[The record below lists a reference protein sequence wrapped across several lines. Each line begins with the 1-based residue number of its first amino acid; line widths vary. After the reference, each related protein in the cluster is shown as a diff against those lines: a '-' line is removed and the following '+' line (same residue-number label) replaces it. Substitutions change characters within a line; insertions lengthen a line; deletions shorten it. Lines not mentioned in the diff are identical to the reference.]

1 MPVRSRRAG
10 EAGFTLV
17 VVLGALLVSALLSV
31 AAFAAV
37 NNDMRESGKDIG
49 RKQALAAAEA
59 GVNDYLFHLNQDNA
73 YWAKCT
79 AVATPNAVNDAWN
92 GTLPDPRTWR
102 SVPGSSAAYT
112 IELLPVAPYTKC
124 TPGATVAD
132 SMIDRSSR
140 SLRIRVTGR
149 VPTAKGMDYRSLI
162 GAVKRD
168 GFLDF
173 LYFTDYETSDAVW
186 YALSTSGRP
195 TGGPQGDVIGWAA
208 ANCNTTYYYNGRGS
222 LRWNG
227 KYTDTNT
234 TAPQVSCSQIQFAD
248 NDVVAGPLHTND
260 DLYTCNNPTFGRTVQ
275 DRIESGDGYR
285 TACGAS
291 EAPNFKGTFLTKQK
305 AIGMP
310 ATNAQLA
317 TIAKP
322 AYTFSGAQQ
331 ITLASGGITVKNIR
345 TGITTS
351 LAYPTNGVIYVKNDP
366 GGSCPSYQPL
376 NPDAGTNYCGNVR
389 LTGSYGAD
397 LTIATENDIIID
409 GNVTRSGDAL
419 LGLIANQ
426 FVRVANPST
435 PGRPRPAF
443 RLELLG
449 LVRQHR
455 RDGRSHDRGRHPL
468 AASIR
473 SPSTT
478 TTADTR
484 SGRSRSR
491 ASSPSASAARS
502 APAAPAARARATSRT
517 TSTTTAW
524 PTARR
529 RTSWIPSSRRGASR
543 ATPSSRPLGTASGGR
558 RG

>member
-59 GVNDYLFHLNQDNA
+59 GVNDYLFHLNQDNG

-124 TPGATVAD
+124 TPGDTVAA

-195 TGGPQGDVIGWAA
+195 TGGPQGDVISWAA
-208 ANCNTTYYYNGRGS
+208 ANCNTTYYFNGRGS

-227 KYTDTNT
+227 KYTDNNT

-331 ITLASGGITVKNIR
+331 ITLAAGGITVKNIR
-345 TGITTS
+345 TAITTS

-435 PGRPRPAF
+435 PADHDPPPASTPTSDWCENIAATADRTIEAAILSLKHSFTVDNYYCGHPIGTLTVKGVIAQRF
-443 RLELLG
+443 RG
-449 LVRQHR
+449 PVGTGGASGASTGYVKNYQY
-455 RDGRSHDRGRHPL
+455 DDRL
-468 AASIR
+468 AYR
-473 SPSTT
+473 SPPNFLDPVES
-478 TTADTR
+478 AWR
-484 SGRSRSR
+484 VSRYTEQ
-491 ASSPSASAARS
+491 SPARH
-502 APAAPAARARATSRT
+502 
-517 TSTTTAW
+517 
-524 PTARR
+524 
-529 RTSWIPSSRRGASR
+529 G
-543 ATPSSRPLGTASGGR
+543 
-558 RG
+558 

>member
-1 MPVRSRRAG
+1 MPVRPRRAG

-59 GVNDYLFHLNQDNA
+59 GVNDYLFHLNQDNG

-79 AVATPNAVNDAWN
+79 AVAAPNAVNDAWN
-92 GTLPDPRTWR
+92 GTLPDPRRWR
-102 SVPGSSAAYT
+102 AVPNSSSAYT
-112 IELLPVAPYTKC
+112 IELLPVAPFTMC
-124 TPGATVAD
+124 TPGASVAA

-186 YALSTSGRP
+186 YAVATSGRP
-195 TGGPQGDVIGWAA
+195 TGGLQGDVISWAA
-208 ANCNTTYYYNGRGS
+208 SNCNTTYYYNGRGS
-222 LRWNG
+222 LKWNG

-234 TAPQVSCSQIQFAD
+234 TAPQITCSQIQFAD

-260 DLYTCNNPTFGRTVQ
+260 DLYTCNNPTFGRTAQ

-305 AIGMP
+305 VIGMP

-317 TIAKP
+317 AIAKP
-322 AYTFSGAQQ
+322 AYTFSGAQR
-331 ITLASGGITVKNIR
+331 ITLAAGGITVQNIR

-351 LAYPTNGVIYVKNDP
+351 LAYPTNGVIYVKNDS

-376 NPDAGTNYCGNVR
+376 NPDSATNYCGNAR
-389 LTGSYGAD
+389 LTGTYGAD
-397 LTIATENDIIID
+397 LTIATENDIVID
-409 GNVTRSGDAL
+409 GDVTRSGDSL

-435 PGRPRPAF
+435 PADHDPPPTGTSTSNWCDNVAATANRTIEAAILSLKHSFTVDNYYCGHPIGTLTVKGVIAQRF
-443 RLELLG
+443 RG
-449 LVRQHR
+449 PVGTGGSSGASTGYVKNYQY
-455 RDGRSHDRGRHPL
+455 DDRL
-468 AASIR
+468 AYR
-473 SPSTT
+473 SPPNFLDPVESAWRVARYTEQ
-478 TTADTR
+478 
-484 SGRSRSR
+484 
-491 ASSPSASAARS
+491 SPARH
-502 APAAPAARARATSRT
+502 
-517 TSTTTAW
+517 
-524 PTARR
+524 
-529 RTSWIPSSRRGASR
+529 G
-543 ATPSSRPLGTASGGR
+543 
-558 RG
+558 

>member
-1 MPVRSRRAG
+1 MPVRARRAG

-59 GVNDYLFHLNQDNA
+59 GVSDYLFHLNQDNS

-79 AVATPNAVNDAWN
+79 AVAAPNAVNDAWN

-102 SVPGSSAAYT
+102 AVPTSSAAYT

-124 TPGATVAD
+124 TPGTNVAA
-132 SMIDRSSR
+132 SMVDRSSR

-186 YALSTSGRP
+186 YALATSGRP
-195 TGGPQGDVIGWAA
+195 TGGTQGDVISWAA
-208 ANCNTTYYYNGRGS
+208 NNCNKTYYYNGRGS
-222 LRWNG
+222 LKWNG
-227 KYTDTNT
+227 KYTDNNT
-234 TAPQVSCSQIQFAD
+234 TAPQITCTQIQFAD

-260 DLYTCNNPTFGRTVQ
+260 DLYTCNNPTFGRTSQ

-285 TACGAS
+285 TACSAS
-291 EAPNFKGTFLTKQK
+291 ESPNFKGTFLTKQK

-317 TIAKP
+317 TIAQP
-322 AYTFSGAQQ
+322 AYTFSGSQRVV
-331 ITLASGGITVKNIR
+331 LGASTMTVQDIR
-345 TGITTS
+345 TGVTKT
-351 LAYPTNGVIYVKNDP
+351 LGYPSNGVLYVKNDT
-366 GGSCPSYQPL
+366 GGACPSYQPL
-376 NPDAGTNYCGNVR
+376 NPDSGTNYCGNVR
-389 LTGSYGAD
+389 LTGTYGTD
-397 LTIATENDIIID
+397 LTIATENDIVID
-409 GNVTRSGDAL
+409 GDVTRSGDAL

-435 PGRPRPAF
+435 PADHDPPPASTPTSDWCDNVAATANRTIEAAILSLQHSFTVDNYYCGHPIGTLTVKGVIAQRF
-443 RLELLG
+443 RG
-449 LVRQHR
+449 PVGTGGASGASTGYVKNYQY
-455 RDGRSHDRGRHPL
+455 DDRL
-468 AASIR
+468 AYR
-473 SPSTT
+473 SPPNFLDPVQSAWRVARYTEQ
-478 TTADTR
+478 
-484 SGRSRSR
+484 
-491 ASSPSASAARS
+491 SPARH
-502 APAAPAARARATSRT
+502 
-517 TSTTTAW
+517 
-524 PTARR
+524 
-529 RTSWIPSSRRGASR
+529 G
-543 ATPSSRPLGTASGGR
+543 
-558 RG
+558 

>member
-1 MPVRSRRAG
+1 
-10 EAGFTLV
+10 
-17 VVLGALLVSALLSV
+17 VLGALLVSALLSV

-59 GVNDYLFHLNQDNA
+59 GVNDYLFHLNQDNG

-124 TPGATVAD
+124 TPGDTVAA

-195 TGGPQGDVIGWAA
+195 TGGPQGDVISWAA
-208 ANCNTTYYYNGRGS
+208 ANCNTTYYFNGRGS

-227 KYTDTNT
+227 KYTDNNT

-331 ITLASGGITVKNIR
+331 ITLAAGGITVKNIR

-435 PGRPRPAF
+435 PADHDPPPASTATS
-443 RLELLG
+443 
-449 LVRQHR
+449 
-455 RDGRSHDRGRHPL
+455 DWCDNL
-468 AASIR
+468 AATADRTIEAAILSLKHSFTVDNYYCGHPIGTLTVKGVIAQRFRGPVGTGGASGASTGYVKNYQYDDRLAYR
-473 SPSTT
+473 SPPNFLDPVES
-478 TTADTR
+478 AWR
-484 SGRSRSR
+484 VSRYTEQ
-491 ASSPSASAARS
+491 SPARH
-502 APAAPAARARATSRT
+502 
-517 TSTTTAW
+517 
-524 PTARR
+524 
-529 RTSWIPSSRRGASR
+529 G
-543 ATPSSRPLGTASGGR
+543 
-558 RG
+558 

>member
-59 GVNDYLFHLNQDNA
+59 GVNDYLFHLNQDNG

-124 TPGATVAD
+124 TPGDTVAA

-195 TGGPQGDVIGWAA
+195 TGGPQGDVISWAA
-208 ANCNTTYYYNGRGS
+208 ANCNTTYYFNGRGS

-227 KYTDTNT
+227 KYTDNNT

-248 NDVVAGPLHTND
+248 SDVVAGPLHTND

-275 DRIESGDGYR
+275 DRIESGDAYR

-322 AYTFSGAQQ
+322 AYTFSGAQR
-331 ITLASGGITVKNIR
+331 ITLAAGGITVQNIR
-345 TGITTS
+345 TSVTTS

-435 PGRPRPAF
+435 PADHDPPSGSNSSDWCDNTAATADRTIEAAILSLKHSFTVDNYYCGHPIGTLTVKGVIAQRF
-443 RLELLG
+443 RG
-449 LVRQHR
+449 PVGTGGSGGPSTGYIKNYQY
-455 RDGRSHDRGRHPL
+455 DDRL
-468 AASIR
+468 AYR
-473 SPSTT
+473 SPPNFLDPVES
-478 TTADTR
+478 AWR
-484 SGRSRSR
+484 VSRYTEQ
-491 ASSPSASAARS
+491 SPARH
-502 APAAPAARARATSRT
+502 
-517 TSTTTAW
+517 
-524 PTARR
+524 
-529 RTSWIPSSRRGASR
+529 G
-543 ATPSSRPLGTASGGR
+543 
-558 RG
+558 

>member
-59 GVNDYLFHLNQDNA
+59 GVNDYLFHLNQDNG

-124 TPGATVAD
+124 TPGDTVAA

-195 TGGPQGDVIGWAA
+195 TGGPQGDVISWAA
-208 ANCNTTYYYNGRGS
+208 ANCNTTYYFNGRGS

-227 KYTDTNT
+227 KYTDNNT

-331 ITLASGGITVKNIR
+331 ITLAAGGITVKNIR
-345 TGITTS
+345 TAITTS

-435 PGRPRPAF
+435 PADHDPPPASTPTSAWC
-443 RLELLG
+443 
-449 LVRQHR
+449 
-455 RDGRSHDRGRHPL
+455 DNL
-468 AASIR
+468 AATADRTIEAAILSLKHSFTVDNYYCGHPIGTLTVKGVIAQRFRGPVGTGGASGASTGYVKNYQYDDRLAYR
-473 SPSTT
+473 SPPNFLDPVES
-478 TTADTR
+478 AWR
-484 SGRSRSR
+484 VSRYTEQ
-491 ASSPSASAARS
+491 SPARH
-502 APAAPAARARATSRT
+502 
-517 TSTTTAW
+517 
-524 PTARR
+524 
-529 RTSWIPSSRRGASR
+529 G
-543 ATPSSRPLGTASGGR
+543 
-558 RG
+558 

>member
-1 MPVRSRRAG
+1 MPVRPRRAG

-59 GVNDYLFHLNQDNA
+59 GINDYLFHLNQDNG

-79 AVATPNAVNDAWN
+79 AVAQPNAVNDAWN

-124 TPGATVAD
+124 TPGDNVAA

-195 TGGPQGDVIGWAA
+195 TGGPQGDVISWAA
-208 ANCNTTYYYNGRGS
+208 NNCNKTYYYNGRGS
-222 LRWNG
+222 LKWNG
-227 KYTDTNT
+227 KYTDNNT
-234 TAPQVSCSQIQFAD
+234 TAPQITCSQIQFAD

-260 DLYTCNNPTFGRTVQ
+260 DLYTCNNPTFGRTAQ

-310 ATNAQLA
+310 
-317 TIAKP
+317 P
-322 AYTFSGAQQ
+322 
-331 ITLASGGITVKNIR
+331 
-345 TGITTS
+345 
-351 LAYPTNGVIYVKNDP
+351 P
-366 GGSCPSYQPL
+366 
-376 NPDAGTNYCGNVR
+376 
-389 LTGSYGAD
+389 
-397 LTIATENDIIID
+397 
-409 GNVTRSGDAL
+409 TRSS
-419 LGLIANQ
+419 
-426 FVRVANPST
+426 RRSRCRPTPSRGRSAQ
-435 PGRPRPAF
+435 PGRPEHDGDRREDRDRQDAGLPDQRRHLRQERRGRRVPLLPAPRPGF
-443 RLELLG
+443 RDELL
-449 LVRQHR
+449 RQRAADGHLRHRPDHRHRERHHHR
-455 RDGRSHDRGRHPL
+455 R
-468 AASIR
+468 
-473 SPSTT
+473 
-478 TTADTR
+478 
-484 SGRSRSR
+484 
-491 ASSPSASAARS
+491 
-502 APAAPAARARATSRT
+502 
-517 TSTTTAW
+517 
-524 PTARR
+524 
-529 RTSWIPSSRRGASR
+529 
-543 ATPSSRPLGTASGGR
+543 
-558 RG
+558 